1 MWSKGEV
8 GVVTDLPLPEGV
20 SDSHTV
26 CSGGPY
32 GHAPLQ
38 VFPEFHNHRG
48 KASSSSQ
55 RVIFIASSSYRERF
69 CSSENFDSSA
79 ANPLT
84 SS

>member
-1 MWSKGEV
+1 MWSNGEV

-32 GHAPLQ
+32 GHTPLQ
-38 VFPEFHNHRG
+38 VFPAVEFHNHRVC

-55 RVIFIASSSYRERF
+55 RVASSYRERF

-79 ANPLT
+79 VT